1 MKGEPTDRLPVIGS
15 VAEPECG
22 DSCGTKAW
30 VSLEESAILSALH
43 ALRRRADE
51 VRGRIERASPAER
64 PELEAALDA
73 LRVERME
80 LDHRREAAYRRK
92 MVMLGHLAE
101 DEIELL

>member
-1 MKGEPTDRLPVIGS
+1 MAKHVDRLPVIGS

-30 VSLEESAILSALH
+30 VSLEESAILAALH

-51 VRGRIERASPAER
+51 VRGLIEEASPAER
-64 PELEAALDA
+64 PELEAALDT
-73 LRVERME
+73 LRGERTE
-80 LDHRREAAYRRK
+80 LDRRREAAYRRK

-101 DEIELL
+101 DEVDLL